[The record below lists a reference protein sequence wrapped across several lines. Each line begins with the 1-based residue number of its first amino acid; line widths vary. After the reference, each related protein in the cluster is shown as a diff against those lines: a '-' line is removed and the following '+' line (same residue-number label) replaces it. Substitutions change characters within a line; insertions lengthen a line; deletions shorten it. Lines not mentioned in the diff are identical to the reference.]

1 MGLLL
6 CGFLRILLL
15 TYQQGISTGPAL
27 TLLGKELLLSLAVT
41 PLVHFPFS
49 RVCHLTRGE

>member
-1 MGLLL
+1 MKR
-6 CGFLRILLL
+6 FLAVTLA
-15 TYQQGISTGPAL
+15 AL
-27 TLLGKELLLSLAVT
+27 MLLGKELLLSLAVT